1 MPRIRCIKP
10 EFFSDEKLS
19 PLDPTTRLVFL
30 GLVSMADD
38 FGRLLDN
45 EKIIDAFIFPNSSEN
60 CRESLATLSRTCRIR
75 RGKASNGAKIIEI
88 VNWDRHQK
96 VDKPNRNNC
105 LPRIEEKAVNNG
117 IPESVA
123 TDSRAIRD
131 DLATDLGS
139 GSGSG
144 SKELRSCPV
153 VMEFPTNGKKK
164 SWDLTEEF
172 LEECKQAFPGLDV
185 LAETRK
191 ALAWLKANRLKTA
204 KGMPRFLNSWLSR
217 ANDRGGGRKGEQLT
231 FTERREANNLAVVSK
246 FGLGSGDQS
255 ATPLLK

>member
-1 MPRIRCIKP
+1 
-10 EFFSDEKLS
+10 
-19 PLDPTTRLVFL
+19 
-30 GLVSMADD
+30 MADD

-45 EKIIDAFIFPNSSEN
+45 EKIIDAFIFPNSSET
-60 CRESLATLSRTCRIR
+60 CREALATLSRTCRIR

-88 VNWDRHQK
+88 VNWERHQK

-105 LPRIEEKAVNNG
+105 LPKIEENAGETG
-117 IPESVA
+117 ILESVA
-123 TDSRAIRD
+123 TDSRECREIV
-131 DLATDLGS
+131 ATDLGS

-144 SKELRSCPV
+144 SKELRSCVV
-153 VMEFPTNGKKK
+153 VMEFPTHGKKK

-217 ANDRGGGRKGEQLT
+217 ANDRGGGKTGGQLT
-231 FTERREANNLAVVSK
+231 FTEKREINNRSVVSK